1 MKSLRAL
8 ILGPPGGGKGT
19 LSKRLVRDFDFFH
32 VSAGDALR
40 REVAEGTRLGRE
52 SEAFINDGFLVP
64 DDVVTKLVVNQ
75 LARPEAGDRWLLD
88 GFPRNIAQA
97 RELDRN
103 GVDIDLVL
111 NLEIPEAEILARL
124 GPLPVPERA
133 QGAARRG
140 GADGLEPPGKG
151 DELASRSV
159 SGNAPE
165 TFNGNA
171 PRPSSSRVG
180 RSTARVWN
188 VPATSRARPG
198 TLAAE
203 PAGSG
208 PGGAAGVVAAGA
220 ELVDSASPDGGDGVG
235 RIRFQLGEWLGSDRR
250 RGGAAL

>member
-124 GPLPVPERA
+124 G
-133 QGAARRG
+133 GRRVHV
-140 GADGLEPPGKG
+140 
-151 DELASRSV
+151 AS
-159 SGNAPE
+159 
-165 TFNGNA
+165 
-171 PRPSSSRVG
+171 G
-180 RSTARVWN
+180 RSYHVDWN
-188 VPATSRARPG
+188 PPEVEGLDDETGEPLVTRPDD
-198 TLAAE
+198 AADAIRTRLE
-203 PAGSG
+203 RYDDLTQA
-208 PGGAAGVVAAGA
+208 
-220 ELVDSASPDGGDGVG
+220 LVDHYESRGVLATFRGTESDVIYPPMKAHVADMLAGD
-235 RIRFQLGEWLGSDRR
+235 I
-250 RGGAAL
+250 

>member
-32 VSAGDALR
+32 LSAGDALR

-124 GPLPVPERA
+124 G
-133 QGAARRG
+133 GRRVHV
-140 GADGLEPPGKG
+140 
-151 DELASRSV
+151 AS
-159 SGNAPE
+159 
-165 TFNGNA
+165 
-171 PRPSSSRVG
+171 G
-180 RSTARVWN
+180 RSYHVDWNPPEVEGLDDETGEPLVTRPDDTADAIRTRLERYDDLTQ
-188 VPATSRARPG
+188 A
-198 TLAAE
+198 
-203 PAGSG
+203 
-208 PGGAAGVVAAGA
+208 
-220 ELVDSASPDGGDGVG
+220 LVDHYESRGVLATFRG
-235 RIRFQLGEWLGSDRR
+235 TESDVIYPPMKAHVADMLAE
-250 RGGAAL
+250 GV